1 MHWSGDTN
9 VPLRKLLTLAL
20 LALIAVILIELTY
33 RTYLFGAA
41 GLTIEKVN
49 SVHPLSLS
57 GLIQPSRYPEIIY
70 ELKPGLDTW
79 FKLARFRTNSAGLPD
94 GEYLLSKPENTF
106 RIVVIGS
113 SFSMA
118 AGVAMEDSWQNVLE
132 RDLNAR
138 VEKKKVEVINFS
150 VGGYDPRQLLA
161 TLKQRAVLYAP
172 DLALV
177 DLTLTSPS
185 LMRADDAYHKPLA
198 LPTRTYPF
206 LHSFA
211 FERLSQ
217 RTHPPFIGV
226 PSAEQT
232 MAFERVLA
240 GFRSFGEQ
248 SRLPICFVILHHNP
262 EQLAETVKLGEQI
275 SRFSSCIINTNLAFQ
290 NENFSNLI
298 ILKVDSHPN
307 ARAQKIFAR
316 VLFDHLMTYEL
327 RPANQ

>member
-1 MHWSGDTN
+1 ML
-9 VPLRKLLTLAL
+9 LRKLLTLVVLAL
-20 LALIAVILIELTY
+20 LAVILIELTY
-33 RTYLFGAA
+33 RVYLFGAA

-57 GLIQPSRYPEIIY
+57 GLIQPSRYSGVVY

-79 FKLARFRTNSAGLPD
+79 FKLARFRTNSVGLPD
-94 GEYLLSKPENTF
+94 REYSLSKPENTF

-118 AGVAMEDSWQNVLE
+118 AGVAMEDSWQDVLE

-138 VEKKKVEVINFS
+138 VEGIKVEVINFS

-161 TLKQRAVLYAP
+161 TLTQRGVLYAP

-185 LMRADDAYHKPLA
+185 LMREDEAYHRPFA
-198 LPTRTYPF
+198 PPTPTYPF

-217 RTHPPFIGV
+217 RTIPPSTPV

-232 MAFERVLA
+232 RAFEQVLA

-262 EQLAETVKLGEQI
+262 QQLAEAFKLCQQVG
-275 SRFSSCIINTNLAFQ
+275 RFSSCVINTTPAFQ
-290 NENFSNLI
+290 NEKFSNLV
-298 ILKVDSHPN
+298 ILKIDWHPN
-307 ARAQKIFAR
+307 PRAQKIFAR
-316 VLFDHLMTYEL
+316 VVFDHLITNEL
-327 RPANQ
+327 KPANQ